1 MKALTIWQPYASL
14 IAKNVKHY
22 ETRGFRTHYRGPLLI
37 HSGQRPMRW
46 ILKHS
51 DEDALDVAIE
61 FFGMDDLLALP
72 VGSAICVVDLVDCI
86 EMTPDFIRKQSPTE
100 LAVGDWK
107 PGRYAWKLENP
118 RELDPVE
125 LLGKQG
131 IWNAE
136 LCVACRYN
144 TRDFVAHPHCSG
156 CDGVKHFE
164 KIEQKVACVF
174 CGAKIDKKMAH
185 DPRPASSS
193 GLCCGACNM
202 EIVVPA
208 RIEAAN
214 KDKEE
219 TTQ

>member
-14 IAKNVKHY
+14 IAKGQKGY

-61 FFGMDDLLALP
+61 FFGMEDLLTLP

-86 EMTPDFIRKQSPTE
+86 EMTPAFIQKQNPTE

-107 PGRYAWKLENP
+107 PGRFAWKLENP

-131 IWNAE
+131 LWNAD
-136 LCVACRYN
+136 LCEACRYN
-144 TRDFVAHPHCSG
+144 TNSFVCHPHCGG
-156 CDGVKHFE
+156 CDGVSKYEPVRKWRH
-164 KIEQKVACVF
+164 CTF
-174 CGAKIDKKMAH
+174 CGVAVEPKH
-185 DPRPASSS
+185 EHNPAPVAD
-193 GLCCGACNM
+193 GICCEKCNAT
-202 EIVVPA
+202 VVIPA
-208 RIEAAN
+208 RIAAAN